1 MRVCLFRH
9 TFSHPFPFHPLPQ
22 RRPTAT
28 LADLCPSDRAKLA
41 RLLRRTLALATENAS
56 LRAAASDNATTADAR
71 YRTTTALDAATAA
84 TTRAEAA
91 EHAMA
96 AARAAC
102 VCGACAG
109 VAGGEGGADGAAA
122 RVAAVPTP
130 HGRALVFD
138 PRAGPGGAYV
148 FAQGNMSACEVGKG
162 VAREACALGE
172 ENTAPAP
179 APARPDLATLVTDV
193 EAALAR
199 RGW

>member
-1 MRVCLFRH
+1 MAAAAGN
-9 TFSHPFPFHPLPQ
+9 
-22 RRPTAT
+22 TAT
-28 LADLCPSDRAKLA
+28 AGAH
-41 RLLRRTLALATENAS
+41 T
-56 LRAAASDNATTADAR
+56 
-71 YRTTTALDAATAA
+71 RTTTALDAATAA

-91 EHAMA
+91 EHALA

-122 RVAAVPTP
+122 RVAAVPP

-138 PRAGPGGAYV
+138 PQAGPGGAYV
-148 FAQGNMSACEVGKG
+148 FAEGKGGGKAEAGKG
-162 VAREACALGE
+162 VEREAVWGGE

-179 APARPDLATLVTDV
+179 APARPDLATLVTNV